1 MTRFLSIGL
10 RMAVGTKFLF
20 GLVVYLPT
28 LYFGPTIG
36 VVSTA
41 ARTGDLYA
49 PMGWMFNLIRRRSI
63 ANDDA
68 FLACRALDKEAPS

>member
-1 MTRFLSIGL
+1 M
-10 RMAVGTKFLF
+10 VGGFRCLF
-20 GLVVYLPT
+20 GPVFYCPT

-63 ANDDA
+63 ANDNA
-68 FLACRALDKEAPS
+68 FLACRALDKEAPSCIAV